1 MKKRRIYYEHII
13 TTLIALYLEPDDL
26 AIYRDKAKMKLNTLM
41 SEYSFYYNFQSKRRE
56 AVYKGFIAFI
66 LKMTDEKGKIQMN
79 KEMLRS
85 IMVLNGDTNKELA
98 EYLEISEASVSAKMN
113 ENKTEFKQKEI
124 AKIRDKYNL
133 SAEQIEAIFFA

>member
-1 MKKRRIYYEHII
+1 
-13 TTLIALYLEPDDL
+13 
-26 AIYRDKAKMKLNTLM
+26 
-41 SEYSFYYNFQSKRRE
+41 
-56 AVYKGFIAFI
+56 
-66 LKMTDEKGKIQMN
+66 MN

>member
-1 MKKRRIYYEHII
+1 
-13 TTLIALYLEPDDL
+13 
-26 AIYRDKAKMKLNTLM
+26 
-41 SEYSFYYNFQSKRRE
+41 
-56 AVYKGFIAFI
+56 
-66 LKMTDEKGKIQMN
+66 MN

-85 IMVLNGDTNKELA
+85 VMVLNGDTNKELA

>member
-1 MKKRRIYYEHII
+1 
-13 TTLIALYLEPDDL
+13 
-26 AIYRDKAKMKLNTLM
+26 
-41 SEYSFYYNFQSKRRE
+41 
-56 AVYKGFIAFI
+56 
-66 LKMTDEKGKIQMN
+66 MTDEKGKIQMN

>member
-1 MKKRRIYYEHII
+1 
-13 TTLIALYLEPDDL
+13 
-26 AIYRDKAKMKLNTLM
+26 
-41 SEYSFYYNFQSKRRE
+41 
-56 AVYKGFIAFI
+56 
-66 LKMTDEKGKIQMN
+66 
-79 KEMLRS
+79 MLRS

-98 EYLEISEASVSAKMN
+98 DYLEISEASVSAKMN

>member
-1 MKKRRIYYEHII
+1 MRKERK
-13 TTLIALYLEPDDL
+13 
-26 AIYRDKAKMKLNTLM
+26 
-41 SEYSFYYNFQSKRRE
+41 
-56 AVYKGFIAFI
+56 
-66 LKMTDEKGKIQMN
+66 QMN